1 MKAHLVK
8 REIGRLF
15 QFVEEVKLSHK
26 ASGKEL
32 LLRRNSLNES
42 VTDNWMESLSNEF
55 RVSYVK

>member
-8 REIGRLF
+8 REIGRRFL
-15 QFVEEVKLSHK
+15 FVEEVKLSHK